1 MAEVGRQLRLA
12 DAGRP
17 DQQYVGY
24 LLDGAAC
31 KSSCSTATAG
41 RPASNWRP
49 RSTTTSSRST
59 WGRSSTTGSKIAR
72 TRGCIRRC
80 AAAPSIGCSRS
91 VRCRRGGAVDRSHLH
106 RPRPPSPRLME
117 IESLHYLL
125 ARAPPRRGPAPG
137 RRGGHAPAR
146 NRRCRPSGPRLHRR
160 HVRPTSL
167 RPRSRRRSV
176 LRQSPPWRSIKGRFT
191 GRGTRIRSEA
201 AAHLA
206 SSLR

>member
-1 MAEVGRQLRLA
+1 MRATRSGGGRVVDAVADLGGPMAEVGRQLRLA
-12 DAGRP
+12 DGGRP
-17 DQQYVGY
+17 EQQYVGY

-49 RSTTTSSRST
+49 RSTTTSSRSS
-59 WGRSSTTGSKIAR
+59 WGRSSTAGSKIAR

-106 RPRPPSPRLME
+106 RPRPPSPRLKE

-125 ARAPPRRGPAPG
+125 ARAPPQAWTSAGSERRSRACEKPSLSPFGTTSPA
-137 RRGGHAPAR
+137 AP
-146 NRRCRPSGPRLHRR
+146 RPSHIP
-160 HVRPTSL
+160 PT
-167 RPRSRRRSV
+167 
-176 LRQSPPWRSIKGRFT
+176 
-191 GRGTRIRSEA
+191 
-201 AAHLA
+201 
-206 SSLR
+206 